1 MEQLPIE
8 SPVPADIAEQPAPQ
22 IVELP
27 APVLE
32 RVGGGIAAFT
42 I

>member
-8 SPVPADIAEQPAPQ
+8 TQSVSETTELPAQQ

-42 I
+42 F